1 MLSITIISKYQK
13 FLFTFVYDKQFA
25 QLIIIA
31 PQSLIMLKI
40 ANAEFW
46 SIKVWFTDQNK
57 RPFEIEDN
65 VNITLIL
72 GTG

>member
-13 FLFTFVYDKQFA
+13 FLFTFVYDKQFP